1 MTAASAVST
10 KRSQGGIPSYHDLM
24 AHAVDPEN
32 PRILAF
38 AGVISESL
46 KVGTWP
52 LIVGLSEED
61 FGCLMNASFP
71 GLALEN
77 GVAGAAPRC
86 ADEYEELHALLM
98 EYRAAPVA
106 ELNWL
111 CHALATAAMRNNHLW
126 QDMGLPSRNVLSR
139 LMLENFPALAARNV
153 GDMKWKKFFYRQ
165 LCERAGVPVC
175 KSPNC
180 ADCVDYA
187 ICFGREE

>member
-1 MTAASAVST
+1 
-10 KRSQGGIPSYHDLM
+10 
-24 AHAVDPEN
+24 
-32 PRILAF
+32 
-38 AGVISESL
+38 
-46 KVGTWP
+46 
-52 LIVGLSEED
+52 
-61 FGCLMNASFP
+61 
-71 GLALEN
+71 
-77 GVAGAAPRC
+77 
-86 ADEYEELHALLM
+86 LLM
-98 EYRAAPVA
+98 EYRAAPTE
-106 ELNWL
+106 ELEWL
-111 CHALATAAMRNNHLW
+111 CHAVATAAMRNNHLW